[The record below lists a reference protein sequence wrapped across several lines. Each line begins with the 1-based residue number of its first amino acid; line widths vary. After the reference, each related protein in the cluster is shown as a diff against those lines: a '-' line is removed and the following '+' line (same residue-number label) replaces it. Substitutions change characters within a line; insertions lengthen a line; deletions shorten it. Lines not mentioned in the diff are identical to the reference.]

1 VLLARAYPGICDDQ
15 VFSIILIFLSIMF
28 TQAVVEPV
36 DEVEE
41 IQVVVEEE
49 GEVVAVA
56 VAVGEDLVEVD
67 VVVVVAAILTWVK
80 EPRLGLFWGKIPC
93 LKDLSPPL
101 SPQRLTPLLDL

>member
-1 VLLARAYPGICDDQ
+1 
-15 VFSIILIFLSIMF
+15 MF

-56 VAVGEDLVEVD
+56 VGEDLVEVD
-67 VVVVVAAILTWVK
+67 VVVVVVAILTWVK

-101 SPQRLTPLLDL
+101 SPQRLTPLLGL